1 MKKNKKIV
9 SQKAGLPPGALVHV
23 GQKRTEKVQLSFMDY
38 DAVNFSY
45 RPVNTVQEL
54 FPLKETPTVSWINVD
69 GLHDTALIAELC
81 QHFEIDPLV
90 IEDILNTKHRPKV
103 EEWDNCLFATLQM
116 KGISEENSGIVNEQ
130 ISFLLGKNWLISFQE
145 QQGDLFD
152 HLRENIE
159 AGRGLAR
166 KKGPDYLFYRL
177 LDNIVDNYFFV
188 SDFISETAE
197 QLEERVLDEV
207 DETMLP
213 EIQRQK
219 RILLNFKRSILPVR
233 EITIQL
239 QKDNMKFIKDGTIKF
254 IKDVHEHIIQIID
267 ATDAQRETIYS
278 IMDLYHSG
286 VSNRMNQVMK
296 VLTIISTIFIPLS
309 FFAGIYGM
317 NFDHIPE
324 LHWKHGYAMLWLLM
338 LVIVGLQ
345 LWYFKRKKWL

>member
-9 SQKAGLPPGALVHV
+9 SKKAGLPPGALVHV
-23 GQKRTEKVQLSFMDY
+23 GLVRSEEVHLSVIDYNVEQFSQKKVNS
-38 DAVNFSY
+38 
-45 RPVNTVQEL
+45 VQEL
-54 FPLKETPTVSWINVD
+54 FPLKDTPTVSWINVD

-81 QHFEIDPLV
+81 THFEIDPLV
-90 IEDILNTKHRPKV
+90 VEDILNTKHRPKV
-103 EEWDNCLFATLQM
+103 EEWENCMFATLQM
-116 KGISEENSGIVNEQ
+116 KGISEENNGIVSEQ
-130 ISFLLGKNWLISFQE
+130 ISFLLGKNWLITFQE

-197 QLEERVLDEV
+197 ELEERVLKEV
-207 DETMLP
+207 NETLLL
-213 EIQRQK
+213 EIQGQK
-219 RILLNFKRSILPVR
+219 RILLNFKRTILPVR

-239 QKDNMKFIKDGTIKF
+239 QKDNMKFIKSGTVKY
-254 IKDVHEHIIQIID
+254 IKDVHEHMIQIID

-324 LHWKHGYAMLWLLM
+324 LHWDHGYAMLWVLM
-338 LVIVGLQ
+338 LSIVVIQ
-345 LWYFKRKKWL
+345 LWYFRRKKWL